1 MSKLAP
7 SLLSANFANLEK
19 DIKTLNNMDVKYLHL
34 DVMDGSFVP
43 NISFGPGLIKSL
55 RPLTQMVFD
64 THLMIGNPED
74 FVEDFANAGSDI
86 LTVHYECANHLDR
99 LIKQIKDAGM
109 KAGLSLNPATPLGV
123 LDYIAED
130 LDLVLLMSVNPG
142 FGGQS
147 FIEKTKRKIKE
158 LSDFRQERSLDFL
171 IEVDGGIKTDIAK
184 EVKDMGA
191 DLLVAGSDV
200 FKAPS
205 IEDRISQY
213 KEILND

>member
-1 MSKLAP
+1 MAKLAP

-19 DIKTLNNMDVKYLHL
+19 DVEVLNKMGVEYLHL
-34 DVMDGSFVP
+34 DVMDGCFVP

-55 RPLTQMVFD
+55 RPLTKMVFD
-64 THLMIGNPED
+64 THLMIENPEN
-74 FVEDFANAGSDI
+74 FVEDFAHAGSDI

-99 LIKQIKDAGM
+99 LINQIKDSGM

-158 LSDFRQERSLDFL
+158 LNDFRKESQLDFI
-171 IEVDGGIKTDIAK
+171 IEVDGGIKTDNAK
-184 EVKDMGA
+184 EIRDLGA
-191 DLLVAGSDV
+191 DLLVSGSDI